1 MFDQRPLRANGEQA
15 LQQQG
20 TKQALGG
27 NRRAPP
33 FGVKGIEGRR
43 HRMQNHVGHYF
54 DTTQRMIHR
63 NPVFD
68 VGVAE
73 KTALFMVGAA
83 HGY

>member
-1 MFDQRPLRANGEQA
+1 
-15 LQQQG
+15 
-20 TKQALGG
+20 
-27 NRRAPP
+27 
-33 FGVKGIEGRR
+33 
-43 HRMQNHVGHYF
+43 MQNHVGHYF